1 LTRLHTLFLILSCA
15 VITTELFFTVL
26 YREMILDWV
35 SHNLWVVIVPFAKL
49 IFKRIIALKL
59 VVFFKACGFLIYN
72 LSKLLL
78 LKLLKTLG
86 IRYGVFFSQNRWYW
100 IRYCKVMFLRRG
112 KQFFRTAN
120 QFWAAYSKR
129 NKWLI
134 FVAFFPVVVVLFLL
148 GLSFNVT
155 RKTMVQKTQE
165 TAVFQMATSAS
176 STSRGIKA
184 FITKLDRK
192 TLDAIRRLTPRSK
205 DNRK

>member
-1 LTRLHTLFLILSCA
+1 M
-15 VITTELFFTVL
+15 L
-26 YREMILDWV
+26 YRELIFDWV
-35 SHNLWVVIVPFAKL
+35 SHNLWVVAVPFAKV
-49 IFKRIIALKL
+49 IFKRLIALKL
-59 VVFFKACGFLIYN
+59 VAFVKSSGFLIVN

-78 LKLLKTLG
+78 LKLFKTLG

-100 IRYCKVMFLRRG
+100 IRRGKVMFLRRG

-120 QFWAAYSKR
+120 RFWAVYPKHS
-129 NKWLI
+129 KWLI
-134 FVAFFPVVVVLFLL
+134 FVAFFPVVLVLFLL

-184 FITKLDRK
+184 FIARLDRK
-192 TLDAIRRLTPRSK
+192 TLNAIRKLTPRPK
-205 DNRK
+205 INRK